1 MLILVAACAAPLESA
16 APTAP
21 GTGSPIASAG
31 QLAATNSAQ
40 NSPAVPTASPQT
52 LIATPTPTEASA
64 TPPDAARWKALGT
77 AFNVANPTLAWSP
90 DGGHLVVSRNETN
103 GPPEDQFIDV
113 FDADGNLVQAYQ
125 GYDEAQWLDDQTLV
139 MTTWKRGQGGSIDY
153 GKGYQARGQSFMVTL
168 GSDPQPIAV
177 DLAGGESSGH
187 GAIGFE
193 TDKGTAVWTA
203 DEGVS
208 AWTPDSYPER
218 WSLDG
223 TRLDIE
229 HSFGHPG
236 ESWPQIVTWPGLST
250 IASDEAVLYRKGEGA
265 INLDLTMSATW
276 EWSADVNDP
285 SPVNAQIIDLDSGE
299 KTPLNF
305 VAPPGLS
312 IWGRTD
318 LVVSG
323 DKGGDTVAYAP
334 DGSAIERWPG
344 LTGDLTVSRDGLSI
358 VFTSEESQTT
368 QIAVLRDGHV
378 VRIVPPGKDIDGVYS
393 NKISPDGSRL
403 AVVCI
408 SGFNQET
415 AYLTK
420 LD

>member
-1 MLILVAACAAPLESA
+1 
-16 APTAP
+16 
-21 GTGSPIASAG
+21 
-31 QLAATNSAQ
+31 
-40 NSPAVPTASPQT
+40 
-52 LIATPTPTEASA
+52 
-64 TPPDAARWKALGT
+64 
-77 AFNVANPTLAWSP
+77 
-90 DGGHLVVSRNETN
+90 
-103 GPPEDQFIDV
+103 
-113 FDADGNLVQAYQ
+113 
-125 GYDEAQWLDDQTLV
+125 
-139 MTTWKRGQGGSIDY
+139 
-153 GKGYQARGQSFMVTL
+153 L